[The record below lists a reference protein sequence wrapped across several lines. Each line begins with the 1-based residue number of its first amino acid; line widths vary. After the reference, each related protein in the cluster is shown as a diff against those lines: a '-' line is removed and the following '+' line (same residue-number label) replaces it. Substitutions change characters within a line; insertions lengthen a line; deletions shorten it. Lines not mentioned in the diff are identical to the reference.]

1 MHARAS
7 VQETYSSPPYIM
19 MRKMMLTGLM
29 AVGLLVNPVASQ
41 KCADIAGG
49 NGKVDI
55 EDLLS
60 LLGAYG
66 ATNAKVN
73 LVGSN
78 KIDIEDLLALL
89 GQYGKS
95 CKSGGGGGGTG
106 GGTGGGNIKGMYIE
120 VYPYK
125 AGLRL
130 SALENPSSND
140 DWAGMVPLVEH
151 VERSTDLWYSN
162 DRDFNKEIPGFKRND
177 KYMIRFRGYFIA
189 PTAGTYQFKT
199 RSDDGSQLFIKNKLI
214 VDNDGDHG
222 PRDRTGSVKLTKG
235 WNKLCITFYEN
246 GGCVP
251 SLFLCLTYCSPD
263 QDK

>member
-1 MHARAS
+1 
-7 VQETYSSPPYIM
+7 
-19 MRKMMLTGLM
+19 MLTGLM

-55 EDLLS
+55 EDLL
-60 LLGAYG
+60 
-66 ATNAKVN
+66 
-73 LVGSN
+73 
-78 KIDIEDLLALL
+78 ALL

-95 CKSGGGGGGTG
+95 CKSSPPPLP
-106 GGTGGGNIKGMYIE
+106 GGGNIKGMYID

-130 SALENPSSND
+130 SALENPSSNNN
-140 DWAGMVPLVEH
+140 WAGMPPLVEH

-177 KYMIRFRGYFIA
+177 KYMIRFRGYFLA

-199 RSDDGSQLFIKNKLI
+199 RSDDDSQLFIKNKLI
-214 VDNDGDHG
+214 VNNDGDHG